1 MMSHP
6 SPIKPLNPVSYALNP
21 KFCTM
26 KNDKTVSHKLKCSN
40 STTEALLLVTRT
52 GISIMTK
59 CKGPHHDFDDFTTY
73 DLTTFTTSRLVIDL
87 ETGFTVQ
94 K

>member
-1 MMSHP
+1 MCKVGATSTQ
-6 SPIKPLNPVSYALNP
+6 SRLARVSFDMREGSRRLA
-21 KFCTM
+21 
-26 KNDKTVSHKLKCSN
+26 HQG
-40 STTEALLLVTRT
+40 T
-52 GISIMTK
+52 GMTK
-59 CKGPHHDFDDFTTY
+59 CKGSHHDLDDFTTY

>member
-1 MMSHP
+1 MLVMA
-6 SPIKPLNPVSYALNP
+6 Y
-21 KFCTM
+21 TY
-26 KNDKTVSHKLKCSN
+26 DKVQR
-40 STTEALLLVTRT
+40 TTSRL
-52 GISIMTK
+52 
-59 CKGPHHDFDDFTTY
+59 DDFTTY